1 MVKRM
6 NTAEHEADLFA
17 DLRAWGP
24 AIPPDKMVMMGGP
37 DELKVT
43 NPEEFVMMGGGAV
56 NPPPPRTSRQ
66 SFMPDSHED
75 AIARVVATAPPA
87 ARAQASADDE
97 TLAKRRQSLI
107 GRSDSADAHAH
118 AHRRYT
124 ITLFETLVENGDSNT
139 TGEVLVEYRAGDSN
153 TTGEVLVEYIDSN
166 NAISLNL
173 NDSTSYKLRE
183 ICVEALRLATR
194 AALR

>member
-1 MVKRM
+1 M

-66 SFMPDSHED
+66 SFMPDLDEN
-75 AIARVVATAPPA
+75 AIARVVATAPPV

-124 ITLFETLVENGDSNT
+124 ITLFETLVENGDSST

>member
-56 NPPPPRTSRQ
+56 NPPPPRTGRQ

-75 AIARVVATAPPA
+75 AIARVVATAPPSV
-87 ARAQASADDE
+87 RAQASADDE

-107 GRSDSADAHAH
+107 GRSDSAVVADAV
-118 AHRRYT
+118 HRRYT
-124 ITLFETLVENGDSNT
+124 ITLFETLVENGDSST

-166 NAISLNL
+166 NAITLNL
-173 NDSTSYKLRE
+173 NDSTSHKLRE
-183 ICVEALRLATR
+183 IAAEALRLATR

>member
-66 SFMPDSHED
+66 SFMPDSHEN
-75 AIARVVATAPPA
+75 AIARVVATAPPV

-97 TLAKRRQSLI
+97 TLAKRRQSLMSP
-107 GRSDSADAHAH
+107 GVRSDSAVA

-139 TGEVLVEYRAGDSN
+139 TGEVLVEYRAGEHN

-166 NAISLNL
+166 NAITLNL
-173 NDSTSYKLRE
+173 NDSTSHKLRE
-183 ICVEALRLATR
+183 IAAEALRLATR

>member
-6 NTAEHEADLFA
+6 NTAEHAADLLA

-56 NPPPPRTSRQ
+56 NPPRTGRQ
-66 SFMPDSHED
+66 SFMPDTED

-87 ARAQASADDE
+87 ARAQAFADDE
-97 TLAKRRQSLI
+97 TLAKRRQSLMSP
-107 GRSDSADAHAH
+107 GVRSDSAVA

-124 ITLFETLVENGDSNT
+124 ITLFETLVENEDSNT
-139 TGEVLVEYRAGDSN
+139 TGEVLVEYRAGDNN

-166 NAISLNL
+166 NAITLNL
-173 NDSTSYKLRE
+173 NDSTSHKLRE
-183 ICVEALRLATR
+183 IAAEALRLATR

>member
-1 MVKRM
+1 M
-6 NTAEHEADLFA
+6 NTAEHDADLLA

-75 AIARVVATAPPA
+75 AIARVVATAPPV

-124 ITLFETLVENGDSNT
+124 ITLFETLVENGDINT

-166 NAISLNL
+166 NAITLNL
-173 NDSTSYKLRE
+173 NDSTSHKLRE
-183 ICVEALRLATR
+183 IAAEALRLATR

>member
-1 MVKRM
+1 M
-6 NTAEHEADLFA
+6 NTAEHDADLLA

-56 NPPPPRTSRQ
+56 NPPRTGRQ
-66 SFMPDSHED
+66 SFMPNTEA

-87 ARAQASADDE
+87 GRAQTSADDE
-97 TLAKRRQSLI
+97 TLAKRRQSLSP
-107 GRSDSADAHAH
+107 GVRSDSAVVADA

-139 TGEVLVEYRAGDSN
+139 TGEVLVEYRAGEHN

-166 NAISLNL
+166 NAITLNL

-183 ICVEALRLATR
+183 ICVEAMRLATR

>member
-6 NTAEHEADLFA
+6 NTDEHAADLLA

-24 AIPPDKMVMMGGP
+24 AIPPDKMVMIGGP

-66 SFMPDSHED
+66 SFMPDSHEN
-75 AIARVVATAPPA
+75 AIARVVATAPPV

-139 TGEVLVEYRAGDSN
+139 TGEVLVEYRAGEHN

-166 NAISLNL
+166 NAITLNL
-173 NDSTSYKLRE
+173 NDSTSHKLRE
-183 ICVEALRLATR
+183 IAAEALRLATR

>member
-6 NTAEHEADLFA
+6 NTDEHAADLLA

-43 NPEEFVMMGGGAV
+43 NPEEFVMMAGGAV
-56 NPPPPRTSRQ
+56 NPPRTGRQ
-66 SFMPDSHED
+66 SFMPDTED

-87 ARAQASADDE
+87 GRAQTSADDE
-97 TLAKRRQSLI
+97 TLAKRRQSLSP
-107 GRSDSADAHAH
+107 GVRSDSAVA

-124 ITLFETLVENGDSNT
+124 ITLFETLVENEDSNT
-139 TGEVLVEYRAGDSN
+139 TGEVLVEYRAGEHN

-166 NAISLNL
+166 NAITLNL
-173 NDSTSYKLRE
+173 NDSTSHKLRE
-183 ICVEALRLATR
+183 IAAEALRLATR

>member
-6 NTAEHEADLFA
+6 NTAEHAADLLA

-56 NPPPPRTSRQ
+56 NPPRTSRQ

-87 ARAQASADDE
+87 ARAQAFADDE
-97 TLAKRRQSLI
+97 TLAKRRQSLMSP
-107 GRSDSADAHAH
+107 GVRSDSAVA

-124 ITLFETLVENGDSNT
+124 ITLFETLVENGDINT
-139 TGEVLVEYRAGDSN
+139 TGEVLVEYRAGDNN

-166 NAISLNL
+166 NAITLNL
-173 NDSTSYKLRE
+173 NDSTSHKLRE
-183 ICVEALRLATR
+183 IAAEALRLATR

>member
-6 NTAEHEADLFA
+6 NTAEHAADLLA
-17 DLRAWGP
+17 DLRAWGL

-139 TGEVLVEYRAGDSN
+139 TGEVLVEYRAGEHN

-166 NAISLNL
+166 NAITLNL
-173 NDSTSYKLRE
+173 NDSTSHKLRE
-183 ICVEALRLATR
+183 IAAEALRLATR

>member
-1 MVKRM
+1 M
-6 NTAEHEADLFA
+6 NTAEHAADLLA

-43 NPEEFVMMGGGAV
+43 NPEEFVMMAGGAV
-56 NPPPPRTSRQ
+56 NPPRTSRQ

-87 ARAQASADDE
+87 ARAQAFADDE
-97 TLAKRRQSLI
+97 TLAKRRQSLSP
-107 GRSDSADAHAH
+107 GVRSDSAVVADA

-124 ITLFETLVENGDSNT
+124 ITLFETLVENGDSST
-139 TGEVLVEYRAGDSN
+139 TGEVLVEYRAGEHN

-166 NAISLNL
+166 NAITLNL
-173 NDSTSYKLRE
+173 NDSTSHKLRE
-183 ICVEALRLATR
+183 IAAEALRLATR